1 MKKLTLALFL
11 TLSSLT
17 FAQIAPPKQKIDLHL
32 NMLKP
37 YDSRGKDI
45 NIGPPMMLGGAAFL
59 AAGLLTPPLM
69 VGGSTTQ
76 KQPFFKQGAR
86 AAAIITGPV
95 VFLVGASFTLGGR

>member
-1 MKKLTLALFL
+1 MKKLILALFL
-11 TLSSLT
+11 GVSSLT
-17 FAQIAPPKQKIDLHL
+17 FAQLAPPKQKINLHL
-32 NMLKP
+32 NMLP
-37 YDSRGKDI
+37 YDSRGNDI
-45 NIGPPMMLGGAAFL
+45 RVGPPMMIGGAAFL

-95 VFLVGASFTLGGR
+95 VFVVGAAFTLGGN

>member
-1 MKKLTLALFL
+1 MKNIVLVLFL
-11 TLSSLT
+11 IVSSLT
-17 FAQIAPPKQKIDLHL
+17 FAQLAPPKQKINLHL
-32 NMLKP
+32 NMLP
-37 YDSRGKDI
+37 YDSRGSSV
-45 NIGPPMMLGGAAFL
+45 NIGPPMMIGGAAFL

-95 VFLVGASFTLGGR
+95 VFVVGAAFTLGGN